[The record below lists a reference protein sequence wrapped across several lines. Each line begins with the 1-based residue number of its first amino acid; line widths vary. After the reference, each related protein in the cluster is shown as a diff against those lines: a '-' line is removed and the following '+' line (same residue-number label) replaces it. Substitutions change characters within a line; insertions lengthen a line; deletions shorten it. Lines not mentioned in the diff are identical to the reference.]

1 MICFQIFFFT
11 TKKIIHKMG
20 LTEKR
25 LAKEI
30 QDNDLP
36 TFISAVQQAAGFE
49 LKVEIDWD
57 SFTAYDTYPLTR
69 LRDDL
74 LPEIL
79 TTVQNICIDDMGKD
93 ALKAAMTTIRL
104 ENTDDS
110 EQVKLQFADKVL
122 YQKAQLAGSVY
133 SRYNADNMTELLLK
147 SL

>member
-1 MICFQIFFFT
+1 
-11 TKKIIHKMG
+11 MG

-57 SFTAYDTYPLTR
+57 SFTVYDTYPLTR

>member
-1 MICFQIFFFT
+1 
-11 TKKIIHKMG
+11 MG

-36 TFISAVQQAAGFE
+36 TFVSAVQQVTGFE
-49 LKVEIDWD
+49 PKVEIDWD
-57 SFTAYDTYPLTR
+57 SFTAYDSYPLTR

-79 TTVQNICIDDMGKD
+79 TAIQNICVDDMGKE

-104 ENTDDS
+104 ENTDDR
-110 EQVKLQFADKVL
+110 EQVELQFADKVL

>member
-1 MICFQIFFFT
+1 
-11 TKKIIHKMG
+11 MG